1 MNNQKYQDPFVA
13 VVVRSHSFPHHFDLL
28 FLNVF
33 VAIQIDPNRTIS
45 AGKVDIGAFRTYPE
59 NYTPPSASASEYQS
73 IPLNKIE
80 DFGVHANQYYPLDVE
95 IFNSSLDTELLGL
108 LWNKYW
114 VNTLS
119 QSPLISVR
127 RSPH

>member
-1 MNNQKYQDPFVA
+1 VY
-13 VVVRSHSFPHHFDLL
+13 SFQ
-28 FLNVF
+28 V
-33 VAIQIDPNRTIS
+33 DPNRTIS

-59 NYTPPSASASEYQS
+59 GYTPPTTSSSEYQS

-80 DFGVHANQYYPLDVE
+80 DFGVHANQYYPVE
-95 IFNSSLDTELLGL
+95 VEVFKSKMDDELLGL

-114 VNTLS
+114 VSTLS

-127 RSPH
+127 SFLSLQEKKGLIGIP